1 MNKSLPIS
9 VVEGIKKYFS
19 NNPSVLAVFLMG
31 SSDQSKLRSDS
42 DVDLGILPQD
52 GVTISSQELLSMVGD
67 LGYEFGFDFDLGIL
81 NSHNLIYS
89 KEAIFK
95 GIQIYN
101 QDEEATKRRVNVLLS
116 MYYHFQF
123 ERKEIL
129 NAYRI

>member
-1 MNKSLPIS
+1 LWKGSKNIFL
-9 VVEGIKKYFS
+9 

-31 SSDQSKLRSDS
+31 SAAQSKLRSDS
-42 DVDLGILPQD
+42 DVDIGILLRE
-52 GVTISSQELLSMVGD
+52 GVTIPSQELLSMVGD

-101 QDEEATKRRVNVLLS
+101 QDEEA
-116 MYYHFQF
+116 
-123 ERKEIL
+123 I